1 MSSSTK
7 TIPILDS
14 LRPYFRALIASG
26 KYTQPITNDYSSL
39 ILASESPASI
49 VINKC
54 HGPTYTNQ
62 DISPEFLS
70 ALIQFAEDVKTID
83 NKLTDNS
90 PIGLM
95 TSTPSSQVMDFRSG
109 GQGGIIYS
117 VLKEV
122 YDEIM
127 ADGTDL
133 KFTDY
138 FARNPNMFSGSVE
151 KDENDE
157 SEIESDDLEFRT
169 AWINNKIIGPIN
181 KKVSELQVLRNDECR
196 DFRAKISN
204 MNWGNLYPDSPAL
217 QQISNN
223 RKRLDFWRVSDIK
236 ADIITLLLAKVHE
249 ILTFLVRNIGIGC
262 FDIPHHN
269 YVNSKTVRDIIN
281 LLAVED
287 MDANDVELFFTIFE
301 IIGQNAGAGGA
312 PIIIHSL
319 ADFRRYFT
327 LAAEDI
333 KNTVRINLRLSE
345 TKSLLIK
352 KRPVIAHWIPI
363 IPAGGRI
370 YLDNTNSVVEPV
382 NSAIEMFY
390 NVIGA
395 DNWIE
400 EQDKITISGYVKSV
414 KTYSSSIDSKTVLQ
428 KCLTSPAG
436 QQAVLGVVQG
446 ATAAP
451 VNPNIPPPPPPGFQ
465 GTYLPSG
472 PRQTGVP
479 PGTPI
484 VAPKTGVPPPPPPPP
499 GGPRQMGVP
508 PPSGPIGA
516 VRKFLQSQSKPG
528 SVVERYLEVF
538 RFDRNDEN
546 EIRQLAAYKNGW
558 TWNSSTGKYSKNLG
572 STTLE
577 FDPMSADDSTITN
590 FIANQCVAL
599 GKTTDCN
606 TILETV
612 LSDNVN
618 ARTLNDLLTKSNFSA
633 SSSKLESIHPKLAKK
648 VLKNFGFKEV
658 QFTTS
663 FGNKINMIEPVDNW
677 ITRFVCTK
685 SELKESC
692 NLLRS
697 AQGKDLRLF
706 LKLLVKAVNEDKKYN
721 TSMSGTSSSRVID
734 TAAEQAELERLNRE
748 YGLPIYKYTGV
759 SAKPSS
765 LSLEEIKRG
774 YGSKMDSIYG
784 LRFDGG
790 LNLIGSPLD
799 FSTASMLPFLMLS
812 AQGLGRVPGFRI
824 NLNKPL
830 NFMYTS
836 GMIGGAQVADVFTNE
851 QLDISTGFDLKSNEL
866 KKTWDSILVKLSDQL
881 ETSYKTKIEQTID
894 ELIQKEASLLNNL
907 ARIQKL
913 KQILDID
920 PSLVKSGSSA
930 GAFTAEDVKRV
941 ADTFNTKMDD
951 YRKTFNRASNMLDRL
966 NGQTLMGIFKYTDI
980 E

>member
-1 MSSSTK
+1 MSNSTK

-14 LRPYFRALIASG
+14 LRPYFKALITSG
-26 KYTQPITNDYSSL
+26 QFTDPVQNNYSSR
-39 ILASESPASI
+39 ILANESPVTLI
-49 VINKC
+49 INKC
-54 HGPTYTNQ
+54 HGTKYTDK
-62 DISPEFLS
+62 DISPEFLL
-70 ALIQFAEDVKTID
+70 ALIKFANEVKKID
-83 NKLTDNS
+83 NKLTHNS

-95 TSTPSSQVMDFRSG
+95 TKLPKQIITSNVFGFGNFID
-109 GQGGIIYS
+109 GGIIYTALQMVMRKIQS
-117 VLKEV
+117 NS
-122 YDEIM
+122 II
-127 ADGTDL
+127 

-138 FARNPNMFSGSVE
+138 KQTHQDMFDGSV
-151 KDENDE
+151 N
-157 SEIESDDLEFRT
+157 
-169 AWINNKIIGPIN
+169 
-181 KKVSELQVLRNDECR
+181 
-196 DFRAKISN
+196 
-204 MNWGNLYPDSPAL
+204 
-217 QQISNN
+217 
-223 RKRLDFWRVSDIK
+223 VSDIQSDLITSNDLK
-236 ADIITLLLAKVHE
+236 LSDNWVNTNIIEEIKKIVNSTDVLKNSECSDFVRQINVLKWSNLSPPLGADIDEEKIADIYQHPNDTNSILALLFQNVFI
-249 ILTFLVRNIGIGC
+249 ILDKWVKSTGRKC
-262 FDIPHHN
+262 FDIPHFKYSNNTDVKNLIDFIHN
-269 YVNSKTVRDIIN
+269 STISK
-281 LLAVED
+281 ED
-287 MDANDVELFFTIFE
+287 EKIFFTIFE
-301 IIGQNAGAGGA
+301 IIGNPNSGSSGRITTVIQAGFIHSKEDLNLYLSTGGDINSLRVNLNNSKINSNNSIGN
-312 PIIIHSL
+312 PIII
-319 ADFRRYFT
+319 
-327 LAAEDI
+327 
-333 KNTVRINLRLSE
+333 
-345 TKSLLIK
+345 
-352 KRPVIAHWIPI
+352 PVIENWLPDLLS
-363 IPAGGRI
+363 GGKI
-370 YLDNTNSVVEPV
+370 YV
-382 NSAIEMFY
+382 NATKEESDLGHLVSDIFY
-390 NVIGA
+390 MIIGA
-395 DNWIE
+395 NNLMASDE
-400 EQDKITISGYVKSV
+400 EDELL
-414 KTYSSSIDSKTVLQ
+414 TYRTCINDLQVYGQTNNIDPSTVLQ
-428 KCLTSPAG
+428 KCLTTSTG
-436 QQAVLGVVQG
+436 QKAILGTVQG
-446 ATAAP
+446 AT
-451 VNPNIPPPPPPGFQ
+451 VTF
-465 GTYLPSG
+465 
-472 PRQTGVP
+472 PR
-479 PGTPI
+479 
-484 VAPKTGVPPPPPPPP
+484 ATGVPPPPPPP
-499 GGPRQMGVP
+499 GAPRQTSVP
-508 PPSGPIGA
+508 PSSGPIGA
-516 VRKFLQSQSKPG
+516 VRNFLQSQSKPG

-538 RFDRNDEN
+538 RFDRNNEN

-558 TWNSSTGKYSKNLG
+558 IWNSSTGKYSKNLG
-572 STTLE
+572 SSTLE

-590 FIANQCVAL
+590 FIANQCVSL

-633 SSSKLESIHPKLAKK
+633 STSKLESIHPKLAKK

-721 TSMSGTSSSRVID
+721 TSMSGTSSRVID

-765 LSLEEIKRG
+765 LSLEEIKKG

-799 FSTASMLPFLMLS
+799 FNTASMLPFLMLS

-830 NFMYTS
+830 NLMYTS
-836 GMIGGAQVADVFTNE
+836 GMVGGASVADIFTNE

-866 KKTWDSILVKLSDQL
+866 KKTWDSILTKLSGQL
-881 ETSYKTKIEQTID
+881 EASYKTKIEQTID

-920 PSLVKSGSSA
+920 PSLVSSGSSS
-930 GAFTAEDVKRV
+930 GAFTAEDVKNV
-941 ADTFNTKMDD
+941 ADTFNAKMDD
-951 YRKTFNRASNMLDRL
+951 YRKTFNRASNILDRL
-966 NGQTLMGIFKYTDI
+966 NGQTLMGVFKYTDI